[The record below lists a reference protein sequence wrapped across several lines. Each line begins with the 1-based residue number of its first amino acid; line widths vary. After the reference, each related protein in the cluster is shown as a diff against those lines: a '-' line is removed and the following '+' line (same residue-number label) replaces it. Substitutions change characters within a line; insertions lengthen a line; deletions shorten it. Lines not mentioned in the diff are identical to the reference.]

1 MAPVILLFI
10 SSLSLGTTEAFTATA
25 AVAYRSENTTTLKEV
40 LNDHQVSWL
49 GKQNLKDDYIVLNKA
64 LK

>member
-49 GKQNLKDDYIVLNKA
+49 GKQNLKDD
-64 LK
+64 